1 MSRDRGWIFVDVL
14 VALGVLAVALGF
26 LAPAVAGLGGLQTGQ
41 EERVFASIQAGLDDP
56 WAKFR

>member
-14 VALGVLAVALGF
+14 VALGLLAVALGY
-26 LAPAVAGLGGLQTGQ
+26 LAPAIAGLSGLQTAQ
-41 EERVFASIQAGLDDP
+41 ESRVFASMEAGLDDP